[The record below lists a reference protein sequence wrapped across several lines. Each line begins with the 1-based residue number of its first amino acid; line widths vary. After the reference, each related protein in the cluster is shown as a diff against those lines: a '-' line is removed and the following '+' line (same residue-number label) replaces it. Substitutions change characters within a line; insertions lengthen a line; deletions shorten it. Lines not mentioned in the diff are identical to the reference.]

1 MLRKAVPGTAS
12 RLAQPSIGSRTG
24 QSLVMF
30 GRVIAGWY
38 SGGWRGGI
46 SEGKIDR
53 ARRDLFL
60 KLQMEIRDNKVI
72 EAMMKVRRE
81 AFVSEESR
89 HLAYMDIALPIGDGQ
104 TISQPYIVA
113 LMVSILNLTGGER
126 VMEIGTGSGYQAAV
140 LSQMVPSGMVLTL
153 ERIPSLADSA
163 SELLRSLE
171 CNNVEV
177 RDAGAVLG
185 CPEMAPF
192 DAIIVA
198 AAAPR
203 LPENLLTQLAVGGRM
218 VIPLGDIKEQ
228 QLTEVRRTG
237 EGYSVSLLVPCRF
250 VPLVGEEA
258 WSDDT
263 EQGEYFD

>member
-1 MLRKAVPGTAS
+1 M
-12 RLAQPSIGSRTG
+12 
-24 QSLVMF
+24 
-30 GRVIAGWY
+30 
-38 SGGWRGGI
+38 
-46 SEGKIDR
+46 EGKIDR

-140 LSQMVPSGMVLTL
+140 
-153 ERIPSLADSA
+153 
-163 SELLRSLE
+163 
-171 CNNVEV
+171 
-177 RDAGAVLG
+177 
-185 CPEMAPF
+185 
-192 DAIIVA
+192 
-198 AAAPR
+198 PR

-250 VPLVGEEA
+250 VPLIGEEA
-258 WSDDT
+258 WSDDR